1 MQVAIR
7 RTLVAADRHF
17 ELDVSF
23 ASMSKR
29 IVLHGPSGSG
39 KSMTL
44 RAIAGLMTPEAGR
57 IVVRNH
63 VLFDAA
69 TGTNMAPQARNLGF
83 LFQDYALFPHL
94 NVVQNVAFG
103 LMPGVFN
110 ARRGAGDER
119 VRAMLS
125 AFELDGVARS
135 YPSQLSG
142 GQRQR
147 VALARALVTE
157 PGLLLLDEPFAALD
171 ARLRVR
177 MREELLALQQRL
189 DLNLLMITHDPADV
203 EALGEHVLDIRDGRI
218 I

>member
-1 MQVAIR
+1 MDIAIR

-17 ELDVSF
+17 ELDVVFS
-23 ASMSKR
+23 STSRR

-44 RAIAGLMTPEAGR
+44 RAIAGLMTPDVGR
-57 IVVRNH
+57 IVVRER
-63 VLFDAA
+63 VLFDST
-69 TGTNMAPQARNLGF
+69 TGTNLEPRARSLGF

-94 NVVQNVAFG
+94 NVMQNVAFG
-103 LMPGVFN
+103 LIPGVFN
-110 ARRGAGDER
+110 ARRGVRDER
-119 VRAMLS
+119 VLAMLAS
-125 AFELDGVARS
+125 FELDGVAKS
-135 YPSQLSG
+135 LPSQLSG

-147 VALARALVTE
+147 VALARALITE
-157 PGLLLLDEPFAALD
+157 PALLLLDEPFAALD
-171 ARLRVR
+171 ARLREH

-189 DLNLLMITHDPADV
+189 GLNLLMITHDPADV